1 MFPERWGIDA
11 TIRDVVTAALADDAD
26 ALAAA
31 ERTGEWLGRG
41 LTLIITVLNPEVIVV
56 GTLGVVLG
64 DRLLA
69 PARAIV
75 ATNALPAA
83 ARACAIVP
91 AALGNRIGNTAAIM
105 AAIAAGS

>member
-1 MFPERWGIDA
+1 VVA
-11 TIRDVVTAALADDAD
+11 AALRDDPQALAVVT
-26 ALAAA
+26 
-31 ERTGEWLGRG
+31 RTGEWLGRG
-41 LTLIITVLNPEVIVV
+41 MTLIVTALNPEVIAV

-75 ATNALPAA
+75 AATALPAA

-91 AALGNRIGNTAAIM
+91 AGLGDRIGDVAAIM
-105 AAIAAGS
+105 ASIAADA